1 MVIPIF
7 VYGTL
12 MPGFSNYQVYLKDKT
27 DKELPALLKGKM
39 YSVSDSFPAVV
50 DGDSTIKGYLIYPKE
65 ELAADI
71 LKDLDDLEGCLY
83 RREIREISYNNTPI
97 YAWVYIWTFSVSDLV
112 EVPSGDWVSY
122 IQSSPTL
129 ILGNVYATPGVL
141 EKVTQEDI
149 INAIG
154 RHRKCDWGE
163 VCEEDWKENDLS
175 LEMGFRILSEYT
187 SSNGVR
193 FWIITEADR
202 SATTI
207 LLPEEY

>member
-1 MVIPIF
+1 MGLPIF

-12 MPGFSNYQVYLKDKT
+12 MPGFSNYRVYLEGKT
-27 DKELPALLKGKM
+27 EKELPATAKGKM
-39 YSVSDSFPAVV
+39 YDVGSFPAVV
-50 DGDSTIKGYLIYPKE
+50 DGDRNVKGYLIYIKSNCE
-65 ELAADI
+65 KI
-71 LKDLDDLEGCLY
+71 LKSLDELEGCLY
-83 RREIREISYNNTPI
+83 TRNIVEVSLENGETEFAWI
-97 YAWVYIWTFSVSDLV
+97 YRWVLSTDSLV
-112 EVPSGDWVSY
+112 EIPSGDWALYTST
-122 IQSSPTL
+122 PTL
-129 ILGNVYATPGVL
+129 ELGDVYATPGVL
-141 EKVTQEDI
+141 EKVTQEDVI
-149 INAIG
+149 KTIE

>member
-1 MVIPIF
+1 MDVPIF

-12 MPGFSNYQVYLKDKT
+12 MPGFSNYELYLRDKT
-27 DKELPALLKGKM
+27 EKGLPATTKGKM
-39 YSVSDSFPAVV
+39 YDVGSFPAVV
-50 DGDSTIKGYLIYPKE
+50 DDDGNVKGYLIYIKSNYE
-65 ELAADI
+65 KI
-71 LKDLDDLEGCLY
+71 LKSLDELEGYLY
-83 RREIREISYNNTPI
+83 ERNIIEVSLETGETEFAWI
-97 YAWVYIWTFSVSDLV
+97 YHWVLSTDSLV
-112 EVPSGDWVSY
+112 EIPSGDWALYTST
-122 IQSSPTL
+122 PAL
-129 ILGNVYATPGVL
+129 ELGDVYATPGVL

-149 INAIG
+149 ITAISK
-154 RHRKCDWGE
+154 HRKHDWGE